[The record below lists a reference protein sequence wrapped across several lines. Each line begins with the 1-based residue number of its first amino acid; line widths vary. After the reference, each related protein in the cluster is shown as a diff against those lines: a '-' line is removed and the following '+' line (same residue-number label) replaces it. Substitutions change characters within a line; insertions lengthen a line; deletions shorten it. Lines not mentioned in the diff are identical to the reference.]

1 MPAPLLIAPKWKP
14 LPRMGYGILTYPF
27 RPLPDT
33 QFSQHAAANGRPS
46 SKREVSFS
54 TFNLGRGTDI
64 AAQQL
69 SLDLGDEVYVF
80 EQADGWYRGYV
91 VTSVTPPVILSTSSS
106 SASHGPTM
114 KIATEVKGVME
125 PKVYVGIFPA
135 NYVVVKEFVS
145 DALGILANGE
155 DDEEEYNS
163 ANASQRSS
171 VFSVTSSKPRDSGGA
186 IKTGSPTAN
195 TFTRSS
201 HRLIEKL
208 QSPSRKNSLSRKSD
222 KGRGSKQFSKAGQ
235 RAPPL
240 PALKVGDDTEAGF
253 EEPLVD
259 EISAALREWH
269 GLLFGIFLSKKYKLF
284 DELSGLILKLERA
297 RRDLLSGLLTK
308 SETIQLRREI
318 VVMLNIGNKML
329 PGTLSHFC
337 TNTRWSCHHSRSGK
351 RRSRPNS
358 RWRRIYL
365 SNSFNGN
372 ASFRRN
378 HNSRPQLSHSS
389 NSLISGETIFPRRT
403 SNSTS
408 SRLISFTRQCSCV
421 CRINMFF
428 CKRRCRIDVCLVFT
442 S

>member
-1 MPAPLLIAPKWKP
+1 MPGALVPPSKWKP
-14 LPRMGYGILTYPF
+14 LATMGYGIVTYPF

-33 QFSQHAAANGRPS
+33 QFSSVGRPPS
-46 SKREVSFS
+46 RRETGV
-54 TFNLGRGTDI
+54 TFNLGRGNEI

-186 IKTGSPTAN
+186 LRTGSPTAN

-222 KGRGSKQFSKAGQ
+222 KVRGSKQFSKAGQ

-329 PGTLSHFC
+329 PGTHLLC
-337 TNTRWSCHHSRSGK
+337 
-351 RRSRPNS
+351 
-358 RWRRIYL
+358 
-365 SNSFNGN
+365 
-372 ASFRRN
+372 
-378 HNSRPQLSHSS
+378 Q
-389 NSLISGETIFPRRT
+389 
-403 SNSTS
+403 
-408 SRLISFTRQCSCV
+408 
-421 CRINMFF
+421 
-428 CKRRCRIDVCLVFT
+428 
-442 S
+442 

>member
-14 LPRMGYGILTYPF
+14 LPRMGYGIVTYPF

-33 QFSQHAAANGRPS
+33 QFSQHAAGNGRPP

-91 VTSVTPPVILSTSSS
+91 VTSVTPPVTLSTSASS
-106 SASHGPTM
+106 SSHGPTM
-114 KIATEVKGVME
+114 KIATEVKGLME

-135 NYVVVKEFVS
+135 NYVSVKEFVS
-145 DALGILANGE
+145 DALGILTNGE
-155 DDEEEYNS
+155 EDDDEYNS
-163 ANASQRSS
+163 ANASKRSS
-171 VFSVTSSKPRDSGGA
+171 FLSVTSSKPPKQVSA
-186 IKTGSPTAN
+186 PVSPVTAN
-195 TFTRSS
+195 FPRPPS
-201 HRLIEKL
+201 HRLSDKL
-208 QSPSRKNSLSRKSD
+208 QTPSRKNSTASRKTS
-222 KGRGSKQFSKAGQ
+222 RTSKAHKSSVPPAQ

-259 EISAALREWH
+259 EVSAALREWH
-269 GLLFGIFLSKKYKLF
+269 GLLFGIFLSKKYTLF
-284 DELSGLILKLERA
+284 DDMSGLILKLERA

-329 PGTLSHFC
+329 PGIAPSLTVLMG
-337 TNTRWSCHHSRSGK
+337 RWSSDYSRS
-351 RRSRPNS
+351 
-358 RWRRIYL
+358 
-365 SNSFNGN
+365 
-372 ASFRRN
+372 
-378 HNSRPQLSHSS
+378 
-389 NSLISGETIFPRRT
+389 
-403 SNSTS
+403 
-408 SRLISFTRQCSCV
+408 
-421 CRINMFF
+421 
-428 CKRRCRIDVCLVFT
+428 
-442 S
+442 